1 MITNIVDA
9 AIALSTTT
17 DSDERRKI
25 AEEFR
30 QRLPNWIFNN
40 LLPDTQYAPF
50 EGDDYYDVRPCTHE
64 LSNMYT
70 EILNDEFDAEVGIKF
85 FGYNL
90 SASTYKVDKND
101 YTRTGIAINIT
112 LVEEN
117 GESHTETLYYR
128 FHTQL
133 RKLEQMVDFARI
145 PSPEDYSE
153 STPMALLQPEF
164 IRSVCQDWIAEAN
177 CVDLVSAAAR
187 HLNWDEVRIAGKQI
201 LLVK

>member
-1 MITNIVDA
+1 MYATIVDA
-9 AIALSTTT
+9 AVALSTIT

-30 QRLPNWIFNN
+30 QRLPNWIFSN
-40 LLPDTQYAPF
+40 LRPDAQYAPF

-64 LSNMYT
+64 ISNLYT

-90 SASTYKVDKND
+90 SASTYKVDKD
-101 YTRTGIAINIT
+101 DCVRTGIAINIT

-133 RKLEQMVDFARI
+133 HKLQQMVDFAHI

-177 CVDLVSAAAR
+177 CADLVSAAAR
-187 HLNWDEVRIAGKQI
+187 HLHWDEVRIAGKQI